1 MGGRVE
7 ILQVAGSV
15 AILTR
20 PAGHEDEGASD
31 VEPAADLGQPAEAID
46 RPTGRSRRRRWL
58 LLSLGAVAVV
68 VTLIVSTLRLFVF
81 PALDSPSKADAIV
94 ALGGVD
100 GGLDRALTLSRAGY
114 APTLVVSVSVS
125 TPDSWCPSAA
135 EAGAGVRVICFRPEP
150 FTTQGEGREI
160 RLLAGRDG
168 WRKVIVV
175 ARRTQATRARL
186 RVDRC
191 FHGDVQLEA
200 PSMPARSLPYNIAYE
215 WGALVKALVLQR
227 SC

>member
-1 MGGRVE
+1 MGGRAE

-20 PAGHEDEGASD
+20 PAGHEGEGASD
-31 VEPAADLGQPAEAID
+31 VLPATDLGQPAEAHD
-46 RPTGRSRRRRWL
+46 LRASRPRRRWL
-58 LLSLGAVAVV
+58 WLSLGAVAVV
-68 VTLIVSTLRLFVF
+68 VTLIISTLRLFVF
-81 PALDSPSKADAIV
+81 PTLDPPAKADAIV

-100 GGLDRALTLSRAGY
+100 GGLERALTLSREGY
-114 APTLVVSVSVS
+114 APTLAVSVSVS

-200 PSMPARSLPYNIAYE
+200 PSMPARALPYNIAYE

>member
-1 MGGRVE
+1 ME

-15 AILTR
+15 VILTR

-31 VEPAADLGQPAEAID
+31 AQPATDLGQPAEARD
-46 RPTGRSRRRRWL
+46 LRTSRSRWL
-58 LLSLGAVAVV
+58 WLCLGAVVVV

-81 PALDSPSKADAIV
+81 PTLDAPSKADAIV
-94 ALGGVD
+94 VLGGVD
-100 GGLDRALTLSRAGY
+100 GGLGRALALSRAGY
-114 APTLVVSVSVS
+114 APTLVVS
-125 TPDSWCPSAA
+125 TPLRWCPSDA
-135 EAGAGVRVICFRPEP
+135 EAGTGVRVICFRPEP

-200 PSMPARSLPYNIAYE
+200 PSMPARALPYNIAYE
-215 WGALVKALVLQR
+215 WGAMAKALVLQR

>member
-1 MGGRVE
+1 M
-7 ILQVAGSV
+7 

-20 PAGHEDEGASD
+20 PAGHEDEGAWD
-31 VEPAADLGQPAEAID
+31 VRPTTDLGRPAEADD
-46 RPTGRSRRRRWL
+46 RRTSQRRWRRRWL
-58 LLSLGAVAVV
+58 SLDTVAVV

-81 PALDSPSKADAIV
+81 PTLDPPSKADAIV

-100 GGLDRALTLSRAGY
+100 GGLGRALTLSREGY
-114 APTLVVSVSVS
+114 ASTLVVS
-125 TPDSWCPSAA
+125 TPLNWCPSAA

-150 FTTQGEGREI
+150 FTTQGEAHEI
-160 RLLAGRDG
+160 RLLASRDG

-175 ARRTQATRARL
+175 ARRTQAERARL
-186 RVDRC
+186 RVGRC
-191 FHGDVQLEA
+191 FRGDVQLEA

-227 SC
+227 GC